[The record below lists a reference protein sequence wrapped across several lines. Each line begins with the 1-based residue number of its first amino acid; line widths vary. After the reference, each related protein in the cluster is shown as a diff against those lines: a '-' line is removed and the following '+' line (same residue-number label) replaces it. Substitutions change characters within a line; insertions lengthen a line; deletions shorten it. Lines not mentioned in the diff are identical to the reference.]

1 MKRLTWSGVC
11 VALALSAG
19 LVRGDEAADL
29 FNNLDKNKDG
39 KLEKSEVA
47 EEQLRH
53 FERLLRS
60 GDKDKDGVLT
70 REEFESTAR
79 EEEKPVAPPQGE
91 GRPGGPGAGG
101 PGRPGPNPEELF
113 RRIDKDSNGK
123 VSRDEVKSA
132 EIPEPIKNML
142 SRQFDELKKDE
153 LSGEDLRGMR
163 ERMGREGGR
172 AMLDRLRQFDKN
184 GDGKISKEELKDVPA
199 EGRERMTQMMERLGR
214 DEIDLKRMEEL
225 MGQGGPGGPGR
236 RPGEGQRPMAGRDGE
251 RRPAME
257 EGAPR
262 DGERRPEGPRD
273 GERRPEGGPRDGER
287 RPEGGPRDG
296 ERRPEGQPG
305 RGGFR
310 PQLLRVLDTNE
321 DGRISKEELQ
331 NAAAQFDRLDR
342 NQDGQIDMSEAFG
355 PPMGEGRGMNRP
367 EGDRPRLEG
376 DRPRGD
382 GDRPRPDG
390 ERRPDGP
397 RDGERRPEGA
407 RDGERRPGAPR
418 DGERRPDGPRDGER
432 RPEGARDGE
441 RRPEGGPRDGERRPE
456 GPRDGERRPEG
467 DRPRGEGG
475 RPREEG
481 RRRPEA
487 DAPRPEG
494 DRPRDA

>member
-19 LVRGDEAADL
+19 FVRGDEAADL

-79 EEEKPVAPPQGE
+79 EEEKPVTPPQGE

-113 RRIDKDSNGK
+113 RRIDKDGNGK

-132 EIPEPIKNML
+132 EIPEPIKNIL

-153 LSGEDLRGMR
+153 LSSEDLRGMR

-172 AMLDRLRQFDKN
+172 EGGRAMLERLRQFDKN

-236 RPGEGQRPMAGRDGE
+236 RPGDGQRPMAGRDGE

-257 EGAPR
+257 EG
-262 DGERRPEGPRD
+262 GPRD
-273 GERRPEGGPRDGER
+273 GERRPEGGPRDGERRPEGGPRDGERRPEGARDGERRPEGGPRDGERRPEGPRDGER

-310 PQLLRVLDTNE
+310 PQLLRILDTNE
-321 DGRISKEELQ
+321 DGRLSKEELQ

-367 EGDRPRLEG
+367 EGDRPRPEG
-376 DRPRGD
+376 DRPRGE

-407 RDGERRPGAPR
+407 RDGERRPGP
-418 DGERRPDGPRDGER
+418 
-432 RPEGARDGE
+432 
-441 RRPEGGPRDGERRPE
+441 PRDGERRPE

-467 DRPRGEGG
+467 DRPRGEEG
-475 RPREEG
+475 RP
-481 RRRPEA
+481 RPEA
-487 DAPRPEG
+487 DGPRPEG
-494 DRPRDA
+494 DRPRA